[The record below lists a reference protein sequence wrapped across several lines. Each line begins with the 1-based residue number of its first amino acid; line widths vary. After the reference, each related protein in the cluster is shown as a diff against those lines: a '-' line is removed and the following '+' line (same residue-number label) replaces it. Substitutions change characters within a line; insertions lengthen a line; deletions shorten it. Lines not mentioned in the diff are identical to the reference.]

1 MVTPVSP
8 KKRTAPKGKVLAR
21 KKKKE
26 APAISA
32 EETVIIQFV
41 SADGWYMKVS
51 GAKDEDLRDDI
62 KDTDYSFV
70 LNDNTIPQHV
80 SEYDL

>member
-1 MVTPVSP
+1 MTPVSP

-41 SADGWYMKVS
+41 SEGLWCGVVRGDFRCWHGVRAKPAPEYRSGRAAVS
-51 GAKDEDLRDDI
+51 FERV
-62 KDTDYSFV
+62 TPV
-70 LNDNTIPQHV
+70 
-80 SEYDL
+80 